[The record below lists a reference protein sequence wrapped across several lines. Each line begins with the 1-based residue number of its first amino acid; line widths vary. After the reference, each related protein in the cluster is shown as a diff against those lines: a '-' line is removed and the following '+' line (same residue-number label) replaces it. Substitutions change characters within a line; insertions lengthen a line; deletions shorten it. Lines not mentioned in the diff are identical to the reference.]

1 MRIPTGSSQELGPL
15 DCKRVAIDTRCQR
28 VKIKIV
34 IKNDNASAY
43 EAELYTA
50 IRNLALPPREALE
63 LQPED
68 KSCPDHLAFNFD
80 EQYTRYMD
88 RMTCLPEAAQ
98 LLSLQELDSALN
110 AISGPENSEL
120 WTNAAFINDR
130 QWDKIR
136 SLAENVLLEF
146 GW

>member
-1 MRIPTGSSQELGPL
+1 VQDHRSSQGLGPFG
-15 DCKRVAIDTRCQR
+15 CKPLAIDSRCQR

-34 IKNDNASAY
+34 IKNDNASAH

-50 IRNLALPPREALE
+50 IRNLALPAREALA
-63 LQPED
+63 LQPEN
-68 KSCPDHLAFNFD
+68 KSCADHLAFDFD
-80 EQYTRYMD
+80 EKYTHYMD
-88 RMTCLPEAAQ
+88 RMTSLPEPVQ
-98 LLSLQELDSALN
+98 LLSLQELDTALN

-120 WTNAAFINDR
+120 WSNASFISDR

-136 SLAENVLLEF
+136 SLAENVLIEF

>member
-1 MRIPTGSSQELGPL
+1 
-15 DCKRVAIDTRCQR
+15 
-28 VKIKIV
+28 
-34 IKNDNASAY
+34 
-43 EAELYTA
+43 
-50 IRNLALPPREALE
+50 
-63 LQPED
+63 
-68 KSCPDHLAFNFD
+68 
-80 EQYTRYMD
+80 
-88 RMTCLPEAAQ
+88 LPEAAQ

>member
-1 MRIPTGSSQELGPL
+1 MEAAASTVLSPKEVGSFAQSCGAVFSSPAPQMPSPAMLTPVSYTEATGGVGGVTTAGQPPPSALMHVMPSAHMPLPHTGPA
-15 DCKRVAIDTRCQR
+15 RHV
-28 VKIKIV
+28 
-34 IKNDNASAY
+34 
-43 EAELYTA
+43 
-50 IRNLALPPREALE
+50 
-63 LQPED
+63 
-68 KSCPDHLAFNFD
+68 
-80 EQYTRYMD
+80 
-88 RMTCLPEAAQ
+88 PEAAQ